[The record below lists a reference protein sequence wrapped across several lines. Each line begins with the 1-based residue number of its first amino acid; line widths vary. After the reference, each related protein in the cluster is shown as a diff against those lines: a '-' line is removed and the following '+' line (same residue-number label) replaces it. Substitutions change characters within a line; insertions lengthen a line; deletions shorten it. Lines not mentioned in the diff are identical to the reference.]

1 MLTPKNIKARTAI
14 EYFLQ
19 GYYQKGKWLG
29 QGAAALGLSG
39 EIKEVLAYENIIKGL
54 SPDGNQKLFGRS
66 VDTEKRKAALD
77 CTFAAPK
84 SVSLCA
90 LVGGDER
97 LIKAHQDAVEKV
109 LQLMEQEYAQTRVM
123 LDGKTQSVVKT
134 GNLVIAKYDHIE
146 TRELDPHLHS
156 HCLVMNMTQ
165 LPNGEWYS
173 HLNDAIFRNQK
184 LLGMAYQHYLALE
197 VQKLGYSVERR
208 DHGQFEIKGYTE
220 EQRLDFSKRR
230 QQILARAGEKGS
242 WLERE
247 LAWKKTRKNKEHV
260 TPEELKARWLEQAQ
274 ALGIEIVQASE
285 PQLEVE
291 SLEVNP
297 KLIVDAIAHCSERQ
311 VAFRPEEIKKFILS
325 ESLPLDVT
333 KILPLLE
340 SNSELIRISEQQG
353 IRYTT
358 QAALQRELNTIR
370 LMQQGQSK
378 VPAVAQKEEA
388 QQHLVKTT
396 LNSGQRAAVLMA
408 TTTTDSVVAW
418 QGVAGAGK
426 TYALNE
432 FRRIATDKG
441 YQIKGYAPSAQAAS
455 VLGEEIGIES
465 NTVARLLGTKQPP
478 QVEPNQI
485 WIIDEAG
492 LLSAKDAHRLLERA
506 TQEQARVI
514 LVGDTK
520 QLSAVEAGN
529 PFKSLQQAG
538 MKTAYL
544 NESLRQRTPELK
556 LAVDLVGE
564 GTLEQGFARLEAF
577 NSIQEVN
584 QDALVDAIA
593 TEYMAGTP
601 ESRAKTL
608 VLAGTNAER
617 LEITGAIRA
626 RLKAEGS
633 LGQPHATGQLKAKD
647 LTSVQKGYTHHF
659 EIGDV
664 VMPIRDYK
672 RRGLVKGAL
681 YSVIKKTQD
690 SLSLQANDGTIEEV
704 DLNFKKAVY
713 QRHRIEIAVGDS
725 LKWTKNDRQLGRR
738 NGQEFI
744 VTAITGNSAQ
754 IQYLDGTQSETIN
767 LAQAQHLDYALVST
781 TYSSQGKTADRVL
794 VAADSTIGK
803 ESFYVAVSRARDELK
818 LYTSDKAYLLQLARL
833 TKAKENPLELLRQ
846 QVREQTAVESLV
858 RASVTSERE
867 VAKPKKPQILQA
879 ISSPTT
885 PNAEER
891 PTVPPP
897 VKRSV
902 EKKKQFTVSNQPVKQ
917 PSLLHTFEK
926 PTNIVAIV
934 KAANHQLPEPP
945 EWLAFGKRVHCQN
958 QGWGEVTA
966 IKGARL
972 VVLLDTGKQAQIL
985 SWPDAI
991 ESKSIVPEPVSA
1003 FWTPSSTGVP
1013 SAHIEPKHWQELV
1026 SGSAIHP
1033 EITYRNFRSLE
1044 YDMVEQ
1050 AHSAWEYLFYSNKLE
1065 RSNTGRLTS
1074 GTLKQYEHIEAGG
1087 WWCNAGFDPRCFFD
1101 LQPGQTPTSKNW
1113 GCYKPNA
1120 PRENPEN
1127 PGKKIKYE
1135 HPLKADLSIFLLD
1148 VPEFIADRIYQKAGV
1163 KPLESD
1169 KASGFWYCV
1178 FQHNLPITITE
1189 GAKKAASLLSQ
1200 GHAAIGLPG
1209 IYAGYRSKD
1218 EQGNEIKAHLHEEL
1232 AVFATLGRDIRFA
1245 FDYETKPKT
1254 QRNIEIA
1261 ISRTGS
1267 LLERQGAVVS
1277 VVRLPGPDKG
1287 VDDLI
1292 KMQGPLAYEKL
1303 EIEAQRLRVWREQNK
1318 AQQQTHSEPIGE
1330 LSREER
1336 FERLQ
1341 LKLANKLSSLDQ
1353 TVNRAAPVGEIVD
1366 LEQSSVHCSPQPV
1379 QSQNI
1384 TQPQENSYERLDAQ
1398 QQQPTNG
1405 TDIVRRAGE
1414 LFNPVQPTTGSSLP
1428 EPYQFATGPER
1439 QPFKPPA
1446 PDKLK
1451 WAAVRQYLTEKRSLP
1466 ETLVEQLHQHGRLYA
1481 DAQQNAVFLLLNE
1494 QGEITNAN
1502 LRGTYKDSQFKGLVT
1517 GSRKDQ
1523 GWFTIN
1529 HGQGQLER
1537 IVLVESAMDAMSA
1550 AALALQKTGM
1560 TMFISTDG
1568 AGAVPI
1574 EMLRQHQAAGVVL
1587 MVGYDA
1593 SPTGEE
1599 MAQIVLESL
1608 PGAKRVL
1615 PAYGKDWNEQ
1625 LVHRVATIEAVNQL
1639 SERDFLKLMQG
1650 VAEYFRSSPPRPPSN
1665 NDRQIVQG
1673 EVDKLLNQINAL
1685 WVLQASQ
1692 VALVESMQLQPFHA
1706 WNNKYHE
1713 AVAQLES
1720 TMSLISQSIAE
1731 KDQKESQLKEWVKL
1745 ASTYSAWDKEPH
1757 TEQLREFAVVLK
1769 LPQMQSRLANIQQQH
1784 QQQEPESLTEL
1795 KLTELHEQEQQ
1806 QRGLGRGR

>member
-1 MLTPKNIKARTAI
+1 MLIPKNIKARTAI
-14 EYFLQ
+14 EYFKQ

-29 QGAAALGLSG
+29 IGAAALGLDG
-39 EIKEVLAYENIIKGL
+39 EIKDVLAYENIIKGL

-66 VDTEKRKAALD
+66 VDTDKRKAALD

-109 LQLMEQEYAQTRVM
+109 LHLMEQEYAQTRMM
-123 LDGKTQSVVKT
+123 LDGKTQEVVKT

-156 HCLVMNMTQ
+156 HCLVINMTQ
-165 LPNGEWYS
+165 LPSGEWYS

-197 VQKLGYSVERR
+197 VQKLGYEIERR
-208 DHGQFEIKGYTE
+208 DHGQFDIKGYT
-220 EQRLDFSKRR
+220 QQQLQDFSKRR
-230 QQILARAGEKGS
+230 QQILKSAGVSAS

-247 LAWKKTRKNKEHV
+247 KAWKKTRKNKEHV
-260 TPEELKARWLEQAQ
+260 SPEELKARWLEQAQ
-274 ALGIEIVQASE
+274 VLGIEIVQPKE
-285 PQLEVE
+285 PQPELE
-291 SLEVNP
+291 SPEVDP
-297 KLIVDAIAHCSERQ
+297 KLVVDAIAHCSERQ

-333 KILPLLE
+333 KIEPLLE
-340 SNSELIRISEQQG
+340 SNAELIRISEQQG

-370 LMQQGQSK
+370 LMQSGQGQ
-378 VPAVAQKEEA
+378 VEAIAQKKGIL
-388 QQHLVKTT
+388 QHLTETT
-396 LNSGQRAAVLMA
+396 LNEGQRAAVLMA
-408 TTTTDSVVAW
+408 TTTTDRTVAW

-432 FRRIATDKG
+432 FRQIATDRG
-441 YQIKGYAPSAQAAS
+441 YQIKGYAPSAQAAK

-465 NTVARLLGTKQPP
+465 NTVARLLGTKQPEE
-478 QVEPNQI
+478 VEPNQL
-485 WIIDEAG
+485 WIVDEAG

-564 GTLEQGFARLEAF
+564 GKIEQGFARLEAL

-601 ESRAKTL
+601 ELRAKTL

-617 LEITGAIRA
+617 LDITHAIRA

-633 LGQPHATGQLKAKD
+633 LGQSHATGQLKAKD

-659 EIGDV
+659 ELGDV

-672 RRGLVKGAL
+672 RRGLVKGSL
-681 YSVIKKTQD
+681 YSVVRKTQD
-690 SLSLQANDGTIEEV
+690 SLSLQANDGTILDV

-713 QRHRIEIAVGDS
+713 QRHRLEIAVGDR
-725 LKWTKNDRQLGRR
+725 LTWTKNDRQLGRR
-738 NGQEFI
+738 NGQEFT
-744 VTAITGNSAQ
+744 VTAITGNNAQ

-818 LYTSDKAYLLQLARL
+818 LYTSDKAYLLKLARL

-846 QVREQTAVESLV
+846 QVREQSLSLT
-858 RASVTSERE
+858 RANVTSERE
-867 VAKPKKPQILQA
+867 VATPEKPLIKQEVSSSTPNTGTQPTVAPRFKKPTVKTHELVLVSIQPASQPPVL
-879 ISSPTT
+879 
-885 PNAEER
+885 R
-891 PTVPPP
+891 PT
-897 VKRSV
+897 
-902 EKKKQFTVSNQPVKQ
+902 
-917 PSLLHTFEK
+917 EK
-926 PTNIVAIV
+926 PTDMAAIF
-934 KAANHQLPEPP
+934 KAASRQLPELPD
-945 EWLAFGKRVHCQN
+945 WLAFGKRVHCQN
-958 QGWGEVTA
+958 QGWGEVET
-966 IKGARL
+966 ILGARL
-972 VVLLDTGKQAQIL
+972 IVKLDSGLQAHIL
-985 SWPDAI
+985 EWPDAI
-991 ESKSIVPEPVSA
+991 KSKSIIPEPVEA
-1003 FWTPSSTGVP
+1003 FWTPSSTGVAP
-1013 SAHIEPKHWQELV
+1013 AHIEPKHWLELLE
-1026 SGSAIHP
+1026 GSVIHP
-1033 EITYRNFRSLE
+1033 EIAYRNFRSLE

-1050 AHSAWEYLFYSNKLE
+1050 AHSAWEYLFYSDKLE

-1074 GTLKQYEHIEAGG
+1074 GTLKRYEHIEAGG
-1087 WWCNAGFDPRCFFD
+1087 WWCSAGFDPRCFFD
-1101 LQPGQTPTSKNW
+1101 MQPGQTPTSKNW

-1148 VPEFIADRIYQKAGV
+1148 VPDFIANRIYQKAGV
-1163 KPLESD
+1163 NPSESD

-1218 EQGNEIKAHLHEEL
+1218 EHGNEIKARLHEEL

-1292 KMQGPLAYEKL
+1292 KNAGTLAYEKL
-1303 EIEAQRLRVWREQNK
+1303 NW
-1318 AQQQTHSEPIGE
+1318 
-1330 LSREER
+1330 
-1336 FERLQ
+1336 
-1341 LKLANKLSSLDQ
+1341 
-1353 TVNRAAPVGEIVD
+1353 
-1366 LEQSSVHCSPQPV
+1366 
-1379 QSQNI
+1379 
-1384 TQPQENSYERLDAQ
+1384 
-1398 QQQPTNG
+1398 
-1405 TDIVRRAGE
+1405 
-1414 LFNPVQPTTGSSLP
+1414 
-1428 EPYQFATGPER
+1428 
-1439 QPFKPPA
+1439 
-1446 PDKLK
+1446 
-1451 WAAVRQYLTEKRSLP
+1451 
-1466 ETLVEQLHQHGRLYA
+1466 
-1481 DAQQNAVFLLLNE
+1481 
-1494 QGEITNAN
+1494 
-1502 LRGTYKDSQFKGLVT
+1502 
-1517 GSRKDQ
+1517 
-1523 GWFTIN
+1523 
-1529 HGQGQLER
+1529 
-1537 IVLVESAMDAMSA
+1537 
-1550 AALALQKTGM
+1550 
-1560 TMFISTDG
+1560 
-1568 AGAVPI
+1568 
-1574 EMLRQHQAAGVVL
+1574 
-1587 MVGYDA
+1587 
-1593 SPTGEE
+1593 
-1599 MAQIVLESL
+1599 
-1608 PGAKRVL
+1608 
-1615 PAYGKDWNEQ
+1615 
-1625 LVHRVATIEAVNQL
+1625 
-1639 SERDFLKLMQG
+1639 
-1650 VAEYFRSSPPRPPSN
+1650 
-1665 NDRQIVQG
+1665 
-1673 EVDKLLNQINAL
+1673 
-1685 WVLQASQ
+1685 
-1692 VALVESMQLQPFHA
+1692 
-1706 WNNKYHE
+1706 
-1713 AVAQLES
+1713 
-1720 TMSLISQSIAE
+1720 
-1731 KDQKESQLKEWVKL
+1731 
-1745 ASTYSAWDKEPH
+1745 
-1757 TEQLREFAVVLK
+1757 
-1769 LPQMQSRLANIQQQH
+1769 
-1784 QQQEPESLTEL
+1784 
-1795 KLTELHEQEQQ
+1795 
-1806 QRGLGRGR
+1806 